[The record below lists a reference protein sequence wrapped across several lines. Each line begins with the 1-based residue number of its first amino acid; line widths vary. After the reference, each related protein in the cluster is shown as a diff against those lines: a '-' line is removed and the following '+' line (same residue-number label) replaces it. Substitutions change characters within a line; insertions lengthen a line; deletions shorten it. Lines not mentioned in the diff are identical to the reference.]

1 MRIAREAIPFA
12 LGAIVVAALAALLS
26 PWAALLPLAF
36 LAFTLYFFRDPERQ
50 LPAEGGVVVSPAD
63 GRVLEAGSGKLS
75 IFLNVFNVH
84 VCRSPIG
91 GRIAAVTHVPGKF
104 LAAFRD
110 EASEQNERTSIVV
123 GEGGTALT
131 FVLVAGLVARRIVCK
146 VAAGQTVGPGER
158 VGLIRFGS
166 RVDVALPPDYRIVVA
181 RGDRVVAGETVIA
194 RANRSSGDPR
204 PI

>member
-1 MRIAREAIPFA
+1 MRIAREALPFA

-26 PWAALLPLAF
+26 PWAAVVPVAF
-36 LAFTLYFFRDPERQ
+36 LAFTLYFFRDPERHP
-50 LPAEGGVVVSPAD
+50 PAEEGAVVSPAD
-63 GRVLEAGSGKLS
+63 GRVLDAGDGRLS

-91 GRIAAVTHVPGKF
+91 GRIASVTHVPGKF

-123 GEGGTALT
+123 GEGGSSLT

-146 VAAGQTVGPGER
+146 VAAGQFVGPGER

-166 RVDVALPPDYRIVVA
+166 RVDVVFPPSHRIVVA
-181 RGDRVVAGETVIA
+181 RGERVVAGETVIA
-194 RANRSSGDPR
+194 RPNPTSGDLR
-204 PI
+204 RS